1 MDKER
6 NYLEEERKDL
16 SAADI
21 GHVNED
27 GPERAPAY
35 VLLPGDPNR
44 IVTMASQWDGGAL
57 GPEGYKGKAQVWT
70 LARQAKAAVGTYKG
84 APIGAWST
92 GIGGPSAEFTFTDVV
107 GRGGETFIR
116 VGTTGTLSEDVKIG
130 DIIINDANIRLD
142 GTSNLYVPDQF
153 PAAASF
159 EVTMAL
165 VQACETL
172 GLSYHVG
179 TGCTCGSF
187 YTGQCRPGY
196 KGFYP
201 SHLDDMFKDLKAAG
215 VLNFEMEGATLS
227 TLARLYGKRFGM
239 CAVVVAHR
247 ITGEWLEDPETE
259 RNACLAGAEA
269 LKILSDWDA
278 KKKALGKP
286 YYFPGL

>member
-1 MDKER
+1 MKVV
-6 NYLEEERKDL
+6 EEERKNL

-21 GHVNED
+21 GHVNTD
-27 GPERAPAY
+27 GPGKAPNY

-44 IVTMASQWDGGAL
+44 VALMAELWDGGKQ
-57 GPEGYKGKAQVWT
+57 GPEGFSGSPEVWT

-84 APIGAWST
+84 TEIGAWST
-92 GIGGPSAEFTFTDVV
+92 GIGGPSAEFTFTDVI

-116 VGTTGTLSEDVKIG
+116 VGTTGTIQPYVNIG

-142 GTSNLYVPDQF
+142 GTSDLYARKEF

-165 VQACETL
+165 VKACENL
-172 GLSYHVG
+172 GIPYHVG
-179 TGCTCGSF
+179 TGCTSASF
-187 YTGQCRPGY
+187 FTGQCRPGY
-196 KGFYP
+196 KGYHP
-201 SHLDDMFKDLKAAG
+201 SYIDDMLEDLKAQG

-227 TLARLYGKRFGM
+227 TLARIYGKRFGM

-247 ITGEWLEDPETE
+247 LTGEWLEDPKTE
-259 RNACLAGAEA
+259 QNACLVGAEA
-269 LKILSDWDA
+269 LRILAEWDE
-278 KKKALGKP
+278 KKKVAGKK